1 MGLDSNSNKMT
12 VNGQSIQQS
21 LVITAALEQV
31 LLATVLYLLLGL
43 AAFVISFRT
52 PGAPFTLAGLLM
64 MRSKLARLYRVPEKG
79 DEKGDEKDDDLGEK
93 INQII
98 DCLD

>member
-79 DEKGDEKDDDLGEK
+79 DEKDDDLGEK